1 VCVPL
6 CHDLCDSDVRFN
18 LLIYALQPFDLCDS
32 DVRFNLFEGPIPKVC
47 NIESGK

>member
-6 CHDLCDSDVRFN
+6 CYDLCDSDVRFN
-18 LLIYALQPFDLCDS
+18 LLIYALQPFESCDS